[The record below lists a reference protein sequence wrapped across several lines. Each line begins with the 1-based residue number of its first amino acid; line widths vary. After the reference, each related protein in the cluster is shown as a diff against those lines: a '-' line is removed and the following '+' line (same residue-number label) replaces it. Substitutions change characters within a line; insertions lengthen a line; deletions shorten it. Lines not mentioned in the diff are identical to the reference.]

1 MTVETSFLCETCG
14 GEFPV
19 SEMDGGPD
27 GRGTFCLDCGC
38 EACGEAMD
46 AAELAALMARM
57 PSWEE
62 FLVACGI
69 TTSERLVGNCHWA
82 ATVLRDLLRTRGV
95 PCRLRRGFWHGD
107 DRRESRAGCA
117 FQQHSWV
124 EARPGGI
131 VFTVDPTQW
140 VFTGAEPGIA
150 IAEDDLRYD
159 GEGRLVEEA
168 AARAAGNYEAPDRE
182 GDLSPSKLS
191 DEAREAL
198 TLLAER
204 DWSVW
209 TPAELYWAAHLHPDR
224 MGQAAAGEIQTAIG
238 KAGGAAM
245 IPNEFRT
252 DVIDSLGCGEAAVR
266 AE

>member
-1 MTVETSFLCETCG
+1 
-14 GEFPV
+14 
-19 SEMDGGPD
+19 
-27 GRGTFCLDCGC
+27 
-38 EACGEAMD
+38 MD

-191 DEAREAL
+191 RRERPLRCSPNATGPYGRRPSFIGPPISIRTEWARP
-198 TLLAER
+198 R
-204 DWSVW
+204 PGRFRRQSG
-209 TPAELYWAAHLHPDR
+209 R
-224 MGQAAAGEIQTAIG
+224 RAG
-238 KAGGAAM
+238 
-245 IPNEFRT
+245 PR
-252 DVIDSLGCGEAAVR
+252 
-266 AE
+266 